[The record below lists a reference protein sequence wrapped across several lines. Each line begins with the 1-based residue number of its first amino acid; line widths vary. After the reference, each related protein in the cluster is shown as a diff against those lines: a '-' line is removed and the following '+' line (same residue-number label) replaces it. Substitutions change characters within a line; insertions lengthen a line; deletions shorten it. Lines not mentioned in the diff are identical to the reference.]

1 MDLDAHELAVTA
13 LKAGKQHVK
22 GTRDVA
28 AYAVGQCDCAGDQD
42 GKRVWFAYDA
52 GQVVGVAQAF
62 VAHVMRRHAEEE
74 RQ

>member
-1 MDLDAHELAVTA
+1 MESNAQQLAANA
-13 LKAGKQHVK
+13 LRAGKQHVK
-22 GTRDVA
+22 GTGDVTG
-28 AYAVGQCDCAGDQD
+28 YAVGQCDCAGDQD